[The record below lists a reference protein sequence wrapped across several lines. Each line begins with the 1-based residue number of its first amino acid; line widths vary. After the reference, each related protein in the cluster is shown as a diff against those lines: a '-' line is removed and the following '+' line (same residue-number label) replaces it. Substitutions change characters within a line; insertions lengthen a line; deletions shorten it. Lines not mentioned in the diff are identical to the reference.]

1 MDREWRATVH
11 RVTKYRHDWAHTTG
25 FYSYR
30 EILRYN
36 SYFIKWVNWVS
47 IEKYKSPKVSPL
59 INKQRL
65 EPDINS
71 KYKTLLYY
79 NTMLLYY
86 SQLSSKYSN
95 IKVSLEQSEQ
105 TFSVKSQLVNTS
117 DFASHDLFVTS
128 KVDQNSI

>member
-1 MDREWRATVH
+1 MKVH
-11 RVTKYRHDWAHTTG
+11 
-25 FYSYR
+25 
-30 EILRYN
+30 
-36 SYFIKWVNWVS
+36 
-47 IEKYKSPKVSPL
+47 KSPKVSPL

-105 TFSVKSQLVNTS
+105 TFSVKSQLVNIS
-117 DFASHDLFVTS
+117 DFASHEIS
-128 KVDQNSI
+128 S